1 MSPRYTY
8 VTPFGIKV
16 ELVDYMFSENGIEGF
31 AEGREEGKYALVL
44 IMQDGS
50 VLFDYESDKT
60 PEDMQKSRE
69 MYKEMAEKQQQQMA
83 ERSKK
88 LLEQAAMMAGMSPE
102 EYKAQ
107 TEQQQTETTM
117 EVDEDGEANGIPQ
130 APAEY
135 KPHAWFVD
143 DPAGYA

>member
-16 ELVDYMFSENGIEGF
+16 EMIDYMFTDNGIEGF
-31 AEGREEGKYALVL
+31 AEGSEPGKYALVL
-44 IMQDGS
+44 IMPDGA
-50 VLFDYESDKT
+50 VLYDYETDKT
-60 PEDMQKSRE
+60 PEDMKKSRE
-69 MYKEMAEKQQQQMA
+69 AYKEMAEKQQEQMR

-107 TEQQQTETTM
+107 TEQQQTQTTM
-117 EVDEDGEANGIPQ
+117 EVDEDGEVNGIPQ

>member
-50 VLFDYESDKT
+50 VLYDYETDKT
-60 PEDMQKSRE
+60 PEDMQKSRDA
-69 MYKEMAEKQQQQMA
+69 YKEMALKQQEQMA

-107 TEQQQTETTM
+107 TEQQTQTTM
-117 EVDEDGEANGIPQ
+117 EVDEDGEVNGVPQ
-130 APAEY
+130 APADYE
-135 KPHAWFVD
+135 PHAWFVD
-143 DPAGYA
+143 EPAGYA

>member
-8 VTPFGIKV
+8 VTPFGIRV
-16 ELVDYMFSENGIEGF
+16 ELIDYMFSEMGIEGI
-31 AEGREEGKYALVL
+31 APGTEEGKYALVL
-44 IMQDGS
+44 VLQDGS
-50 VLFDYESDKT
+50 VLYDFETDKT
-60 PEDMQKSRE
+60 PQDMEDARNKYQALE
-69 MYKEMAEKQQQQMA
+69 EKQTEQMK

-107 TEQQQTETTM
+107 TEQQQPTM
-117 EVDEDGEANGIPQ
+117 EVDEDGEVDGMPQ
-130 APAEY
+130 APEEY
-135 KPHAWFVD
+135 RPHAWTIK

>member
-1 MSPRYTY
+1 
-8 VTPFGIKV
+8 
-16 ELVDYMFSENGIEGF
+16 
-31 AEGREEGKYALVL
+31 
-44 IMQDGS
+44 
-50 VLFDYESDKT
+50 
-60 PEDMQKSRE
+60 MQKSRDA
-69 MYKEMAEKQQQQMA
+69 YKEMAEKQQQQMA

-107 TEQQQTETTM
+107 TEQQTQTTM
-117 EVDEDGEANGIPQ
+117 DVDEDGEVSGMPQ
-130 APAEY
+130 APADY

>member
-16 ELVDYMFSENGIEGF
+16 ELVDYMLTENGIEAF

-44 IMQDGS
+44 IMPDGS
-50 VLFDYESDKT
+50 VLYDYETEKT
-60 PEDMQKSRE
+60 PEDMKKSRDQ
-69 MYKEMAEKQQQQMA
+69 YKEMAEKQQEQMR

-88 LLEQAAMMAGMSPE
+88 LLEQAAMMAGMTPE
-102 EYKAQ
+102 EYQEQ
-107 TEQQQTETTM
+107 TQTTM
-117 EVDEDGEANGIPQ
+117 EVTEDGEIDGIPQ

-135 KPHAWFVD
+135 KPHAWTIE

>member
-8 VTPFGIKV
+8 ITPFGIKV

-31 AEGREEGKYALVL
+31 AEGKEEGKYALVL

-50 VLFDYESDKT
+50 VLYDFETDKT
-60 PEDMQKSRE
+60 PKDMEESRTA
-69 MYKEMAEKQQQQMA
+69 YKEMAEKQKEQMA

-102 EYKAQ
+102 EYKEQ
-107 TEQQQTETTM
+107 VEQQQTQTTM
-117 EVDEDGEANGIPQ
+117 EVDEDGEVEGVPQ
-130 APAEY
+130 APADY

>member
-16 ELVDYMFSENGIEGF
+16 ELLDYMFTDAGIEGI
-31 AEGREEGKYALVL
+31 AEGKEEGKYALVL
-44 IMQDGS
+44 IMGDGA
-50 VLFDYESDKT
+50 VLYDYETERT
-60 PEDMQKSRE
+60 PADIEESRAKFKKMSE
-69 MYKEMAEKQQQQMA
+69 EQAEKMR
-83 ERSKK
+83 ERSKE
-88 LLEQAAMMAGMSPE
+88 LIEQAARMAGMSPE
-102 EYKAQ
+102 EY
-107 TEQQQTETTM
+107 TESQSQTTM
-117 EVDEDGEANGIPQ
+117 EVSEDGELSDESVPM